1 MTDLS
6 LEQRAIV
13 EAPLVPLAVI
23 ACAGSG
29 KTFTAVHRLLEIRRR
44 MGEARGR
51 ATLLSFSN
59 VAVKTFRDGYR
70 PLAESLPQ
78 GVGRHRVEIDTLDG
92 FLTSNILRPHA
103 SRTMG
108 CPRTPFLV
116 GGAEPFLENKEL
128 KLWAQPAKGDPYPIP
143 RADIGNVVANF
154 RGGVAQFHYRKHKAL
169 IPITNGPAVVTR
181 LGKIG
186 AYTHNLG
193 QYWALR
199 TLQCQPL
206 IRAAMARRY
215 PHILVDES
223 QDIGTIHQAILL
235 ELVAAGS
242 QVSLIGDPSQGI
254 YEFTGADGTF
264 LKEYGNQAGVHSY
277 PLTRNYRSV
286 PSVVALAN
294 ALSNRAD
301 TADRKAPEHPH
312 GAFFIAYK
320 MVDRDNLIVAF
331 QAAILATGLSVDRS
345 AIVCRGSAMVE
356 SVAGTEAAMGQGL
369 VKQFARAAV
378 LRDKRRDYLG
388 AFKTVAG
395 CITGLLQKQ
404 SDGWLASLVQPARYS
419 EMKSIRREIWTFTRN
434 PDQGLPAS
442 SLLADTQWHPL
453 LVPRV
458 KALLDRL
465 QKQFGLLPAD
475 NVGSKL
481 KKTELL
487 NRPLQ
492 PAADLATEQQ
502 QSILRVDTV
511 HKVKGESLDALLY
524 IAEKDHV
531 EALLRGV
538 DTELGRI
545 GYVAATRARNL
556 LWLAIPL
563 GALPA
568 LRPVL
573 IAKGFIEAGAA
584 VAAVAEPPPEA
595 T

>member
-1 MTDLS
+1 MIGLS
-6 LEQRAIV
+6 PEQQAIV
-13 EAPLVPLAVI
+13 DAPMVPLAVV

-44 MGEARGR
+44 LGEARGR
-51 ATLLSFSN
+51 VALLSFSN

-70 PLAESLPQ
+70 PLAESLPS
-78 GVGRHRVEIDTLDG
+78 GAGRQRVEIDTLDG

-103 SRTMG
+103 SRTMS
-108 CPRTPFLV
+108 CSRTPFLV
-116 GGAEPFLENKEL
+116 SGAEPFLDNKDL
-128 KLWAQPAKGDPYPIP
+128 KLWAQPAKGDAYPVP
-143 RADIGNVVANF
+143 RARIGDVVANF
-154 RGGVAQFHYRKHKAL
+154 RGGVAQFHFRNHKTL
-169 IPITNGPAVVTR
+169 IPINNGTIVVAR
-181 LGKIG
+181 LAQIG

-193 QYWALR
+193 QYWALC
-199 TLQCQPL
+199 TLQRQPQ
-206 IRAAMARRY
+206 IRAAMAHRY

-235 ELVAAGS
+235 ELAAAGS
-242 QVSLIGDPSQGI
+242 QISLIGDPSQGI
-254 YEFTGADGTF
+254 YEFAGADGTF
-264 LKEYGNQAGVHSY
+264 LSDYSKKAGVHSY

-301 TADRKAPEHPH
+301 TADRPVPELSH

-320 MVDRDNLIVAF
+320 PVDRDKLIVAF
-331 QAAILATGLSVDRS
+331 QGAVLAAGLSVDRS
-345 AIVCRGSAMVE
+345 AIVCRGRSTVE

-388 AFKTVAG
+388 AFEAVAG
-395 CITGLLQKQ
+395 CITGLLQKP
-404 SDGWLASLVQPARYS
+404 DVGWLASLIQPARHP
-419 EMKSIRREIWTFTRN
+419 EMKPIRREIWTFTRN
-434 PDQGLPAS
+434 PDQGLPPS
-442 SLLADTQWHPL
+442 SLVADTQWHPQ

-465 QKQFGLLPAD
+465 QNQFGLLPGD
-475 NVGSKL
+475 NVGNKL
-481 KKTELL
+481 KKTALL

-492 PAADLATEQQ
+492 QAADLATEP

-524 IAEKDHV
+524 LAEKDHV

-556 LWLAIPL
+556 LWLAIPSA
-563 GALPA
+563 ALPA
-568 LRPVL
+568 LRPLL
-573 IAKGFIEAGAA
+573 IAKGFVEAGAA
-584 VAAVAEPPPEA
+584 VDAAPEA
-595 T
+595 APNSA

>member
-1 MTDLS
+1 MIDLS
-6 LEQRAIV
+6 PEQRAIV
-13 EAPLVPLAVI
+13 EAPLVPIAVV

-44 MGEARGR
+44 LGEARGR
-51 ATLLSFSN
+51 VALLSFSN

-70 PLAESLPQ
+70 PLAESLLSGTGWQ
-78 GVGRHRVEIDTLDG
+78 RVEIDTLDG

-116 GGAEPFLENKEL
+116 SGAEAFLENKDH
-128 KLWAQPAKGDPYPIP
+128 KLWAQPAKGDAFPVP

-154 RGGVAQFHYRKHKAL
+154 RDGVAQFHYRKHKAL
-169 IPITNGPAVVTR
+169 ISITNGTAVVAR
-181 LGKIG
+181 LGHIG

-199 TLQCQPL
+199 TLQRQPL

-235 ELVAAGS
+235 ELAAAGS
-242 QVSLIGDPSQGI
+242 QISLIGDPSQGI
-254 YEFTGADGTF
+254 YEFAGADGTF
-264 LKEYGNQAGVHSY
+264 LKDYGKKAGVLRYS
-277 PLTRNYRSV
+277 LTRNYRSV
-286 PSVVALAN
+286 PSVVDLAN
-294 ALSNRAD
+294 ALSNRTDAAD
-301 TADRKAPEHPH
+301 RPVPELSHGAYFIGYKTADRDK
-312 GAFFIAYK
+312 
-320 MVDRDNLIVAF
+320 LIVAF
-331 QAAILATGLSVDRS
+331 QAAILAAGLRVDRS
-345 AIVCRGSAMVE
+345 VIVCRGSATVK

-369 VKQFARAAV
+369 VKQFAHAAV
-378 LRDKRRDYLG
+378 LRDKSRDYIG

-395 CITGLLQKQ
+395 CITGLLQKPD
-404 SDGWLASLVQPARYS
+404 DGWLASLLQPARHT
-419 EMKSIRREIWTFTRN
+419 ELKAIRREIWTFTRN

-442 SLLADTQWHPL
+442 SLVADTQWHPQ

-465 QKQFGLLPAD
+465 QKQFGLLPGD
-475 NVGSKL
+475 NVGNKL
-481 KKTELL
+481 KRTQLL

-492 PAADLATEQQ
+492 SAADLATEP

-511 HKVKGESLDALLY
+511 HKVKGESLDALMYL
-524 IAEKDHV
+524 AEKDHV
-531 EALLRGV
+531 DALLQGV

-556 LWLAIPL
+556 LWLAIPSA
-563 GALPA
+563 ALAA

-573 IAKGFIEAGAA
+573 IAKGFVEAGAA
-584 VAAVAEPPPEA
+584 VGAAPEA
-595 T
+595 AASNA